1 MQCSA
6 FMGIGETTE
15 VACMN
20 SLTVGLEFMAANRP
34 DLYVA
39 GLACVETHL
48 LDQEVSGQ

>member
-1 MQCSA
+1 
-6 FMGIGETTE
+6 MGIGETTE

-20 SLTVGLEFMAANRP
+20 SLTVGLEFIAANRP